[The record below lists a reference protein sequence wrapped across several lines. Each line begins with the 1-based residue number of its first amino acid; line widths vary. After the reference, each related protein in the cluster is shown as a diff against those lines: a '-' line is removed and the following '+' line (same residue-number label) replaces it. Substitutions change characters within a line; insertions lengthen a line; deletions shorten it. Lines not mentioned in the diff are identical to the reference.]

1 MTVDRVMISWTPPQ
15 PVIQESAHPYIDEAS
30 MGGQVRI
37 PGAESLRIEFDRQ
50 CSTERRHDP
59 LTISDA
65 TGRIVAIRSGR
76 DWTDWGAELRV
87 QGDELRWKFSSDGSV
102 NGWGWR

>member
-15 PVIQESAHPYIDEAS
+15 PVIQESAQPDEAS

-37 PGAESLRIEFDRQ
+37 PGVESLRIEFDRQ

-65 TGRIVAIRSGR
+65 TGRIVAIRSGQ

-87 QGDELRWKFSSDGSV
+87 KGDKLRCGSHSHVSSPTLC
-102 NGWGWR
+102 RR